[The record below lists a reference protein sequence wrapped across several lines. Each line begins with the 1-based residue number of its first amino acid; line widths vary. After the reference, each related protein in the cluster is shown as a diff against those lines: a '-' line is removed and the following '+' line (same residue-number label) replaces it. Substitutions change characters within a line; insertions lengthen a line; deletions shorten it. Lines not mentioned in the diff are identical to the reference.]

1 MNLYE
6 LTREI
11 ELFEL
16 PTNEDGEIL
25 DEELAK
31 ELDALMLERDTKIEN
46 IALWIKNLKAEA
58 EAVKGEKDK
67 LQKREKSLSNL
78 ADRLKEYL
86 SQNLNGEKFS
96 TPKVV
101 LSWRKSTAVEV
112 DDTFSDE
119 RFIRYEPKISKSD
132 IKDALKSG
140 EIIEGA
146 RLVENNSLQIK

>member
-31 ELDALMLERDTKIEN
+31 DLDALMIERDTKIEN

-58 EAVKGEKDK
+58 EAVKTEKDK
-67 LQKREKSLSNL
+67 LAKREKSLSNL

-96 TPKVV
+96 TPRVV

-119 RFIRYEPKISKSD
+119 RFIKYEPKISKSD

>member
-6 LTREI
+6 LTSEI
-11 ELFEL
+11 KNFQI
-16 PTNEDGEIL
+16 PVNEDGEIL
-25 DEELAK
+25 DEGLSIA
-31 ELDALMLERDTKIEN
+31 LDSLILERNAKIEN

-58 EAVKGEKDK
+58 EAVKTEKDK

-96 TPKVV
+96 TPRVV

-119 RFIRYEPKISKSD
+119 RFIKYEPKISKSD

-146 RLVENNSLQIK
+146 RLIENNSLQIK

>member
-6 LTREI
+6 LTKEI
-11 ELFEL
+11 ENFEL
-16 PTNEDGEIL
+16 PVNEDGEIL
-25 DEELAK
+25 DDELSA
-31 ELDALMLERDTKIEN
+31 ELDSLMLARDTKIEN

-58 EAVKGEKDK
+58 EAVKAEKDK
-67 LQKREKSLSNL
+67 LAKREKSLGNL
-78 ADRLKEYL
+78 ADRLKGYL
-86 SQNLNGEKFS
+86 SDNLQGEKFQ
-96 TPKVV
+96 TPRVV

-112 DDTFSDE
+112 DDDFSDE
-119 RFIRYEPKISKSD
+119 RFIKYEPKISKSD